1 MMITSYVWPLPYF
14 NLQDYPAVKG
24 IYMFLMHGLVM
35 GVQIWRYRYAKEEQK
50 RHIRWFIWG
59 MGCYFIAGLTAGF
72 PIFVSNGIL
81 RMLTQIFL
89 YTGLLFIP
97 FSIGMM
103 ALDRLQK
110 RSVVFNRTL
119 VYIVLS
125 TMSIMAY
132 ALLVG
137 VLGTLMQGKMNAI
150 VTLMATGLIA
160 VLFHP
165 LRERVQRAVNHL
177 VYGERDDP
185 YRMLSGLT
193 ERLEGA
199 LTHRSLLPAIVETT
213 ANALRI
219 PYAAIESV
227 DKTGEIRRLAEY
239 GIRDGET
246 VSEVPLAVQGET
258 VGRLVL
264 GIHRVSE
271 ALPPNK
277 RRMLDD
283 LIRQVSIAV
292 QAVRLTDELRRSRE
306 RLVSAREE
314 ERRRLR
320 RDLHDG
326 LGSGLASM
334 MLRLDEVMTICER
347 EPERT
352 KQTLLTVQSQMRE
365 AVADI
370 RRLVYALRPPALDE
384 FGLAFAVKELAH
396 QMEEGSMRVVHEGF
410 DRRLKLNAAA
420 EVAIYRIVQEALTNA
435 VKHSGASL
443 CKISLLPGEGGLHLE
458 VADNGRGLPGAKR
471 NGIGIGSMHER
482 AEELG
487 GSCSLSSVPGK
498 GVRLNVFIPIDQE
511 DINDVSKPIR
521 EGIDSHLAR

>member
-1 MMITSYVWPLPYF
+1 
-14 NLQDYPAVKG
+14 
-24 IYMFLMHGLVM
+24 
-35 GVQIWRYRYAKEEQK
+35 
-50 RHIRWFIWG
+50 
-59 MGCYFIAGLTAGF
+59 
-72 PIFVSNGIL
+72 
-81 RMLTQIFL
+81 
-89 YTGLLFIP
+89 
-97 FSIGMM
+97 
-103 ALDRLQK
+103 
-110 RSVVFNRTL
+110 
-119 VYIVLS
+119 
-125 TMSIMAY
+125 
-132 ALLVG
+132 
-137 VLGTLMQGKMNAI
+137 
-150 VTLMATGLIA
+150 
-160 VLFHP
+160 
-165 LRERVQRAVNHL
+165 
-177 VYGERDDP
+177 
-185 YRMLSGLT
+185 MLSGLT

-227 DKTGEIRRLAEY
+227 DKTGEVRRLAEY
-239 GIRDGET
+239 GVRDGET
-246 VSEVPLAVQGET
+246 ISDVPLAVQGET

-334 MLRLDEVMTICER
+334 TLRLDDALMLCER

-365 AVADI
+365 AIADI

-384 FGLAFAVKELAH
+384 FGLSFAVKELAH
-396 QMEEGSMRVVHEGF
+396 QMEEGSMHVVLEGF

-420 EVAIYRIVQEALTNA
+420 EVAVYRIVQEALTNA
-435 VKHSGASL
+435 VKHSGADL
-443 CKISLLPGEGGLHLE
+443 CKVSLMLGEGGLHLE
-458 VADNGRGLPGAKR
+458 VVDNGRGLPAAKR

-498 GVRLNVFIPIDQE
+498 GVRVNVFIPIDQE
-511 DINDVSKPIR
+511 DINDGSKPIG
-521 EGIDSHLAR
+521 EGIHSHLAR